1 MRAEHPACWP
11 SDCDLAVCR
20 EPADTLMQQDTPM
33 TRVSSRHPH
42 GSVSPRLQVT
52 ILTRPHIVDW
62 RQHRVRCLAPTGC
75 DCCSAADWLM
85 TLSGPG
91 RGLHLRGVIITQKC
105 VCMSA
110 AVCTVCSIIMSVSSV
125 SVVSGHGQ
133 CRSVVRLY
141 RVVIRRE
148 EECAAVCSPGTEARR
163 RSQLRQ

>member
-75 DCCSAADWLM
+75 DCCSAAESDDTVWP
-85 TLSGPG
+85 GPG
-91 RGLHLRGVIITQKC
+91 AASQRCHYYPEMCLHVCCSLYCLQHYNVSVLC
-105 VCMSA
+105 VSGQWPW
-110 AVCTVCSIIMSVSSV
+110 SVSLCCNV
-125 SVVSGHGQ
+125 
-133 CRSVVRLY
+133 L
-141 RVVIRRE
+141 
-148 EECAAVCSPGTEARR
+148 
-163 RSQLRQ
+163 